1 MAVMTILF
9 LGYVLAS
16 AINARAVF
24 HVERLDFE
32 YFECVSWLPHSY
44 DRSATWFEF
53 WEYLGLASVVFGRLS
68 AGRIFSGPS
77 HIAGSVFS
85 SAAVVIYL

>member
-1 MAVMTILF
+1 M
-9 LGYVLAS
+9 
-16 AINARAVF
+16 
-24 HVERLDFE
+24 
-32 YFECVSWLPHSY
+32 P
-44 DRSATWFEF
+44 ATNKDIITP
-53 WEYLGLASVVFGRLS
+53 VVFGRLS